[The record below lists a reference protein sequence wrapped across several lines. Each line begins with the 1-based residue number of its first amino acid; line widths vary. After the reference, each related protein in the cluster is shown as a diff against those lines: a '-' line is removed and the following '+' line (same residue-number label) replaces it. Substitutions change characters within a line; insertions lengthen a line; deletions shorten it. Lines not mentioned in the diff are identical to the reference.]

1 MDNSNNNSAFDVV
14 YDAMEN
20 KTYEILDSGV
30 FYAELHGRGPKLSE
44 TDTIMEIMPRRF
56 YEGKELNDNST
67 IDFCAE
73 IISPTL
79 PERTGKIVFVI
90 DGERL
95 EINTLFDRIGRETEY
110 DYWQYVITGTN
121 TGSHL
126 VSRSRQKGFVL
137 QPADI
142 KRIADAKNVG
152 VYIDS
157 QNLYDAN
164 GGDIKFRNVKGS
176 FQIEGLR
183 GVMKRVY
190 HYFVDETCYAE
201 YCASFLERKQQLRE
215 KEEKEIEQIK
225 EQIKQEKK
233 AEEDAWYR
241 ARRKYLI
248 ILLASIVFW
257 VILCLVDPDGVYLWL
272 VLIPAGG
279 FLYSTFQLFSIGA
292 IGGRGNAGDGNE

>member
-110 DYWQYVITGTN
+110 D
-121 TGSHL
+121 
-126 VSRSRQKGFVL
+126 
-137 QPADI
+137 
-142 KRIADAKNVG
+142 
-152 VYIDS
+152 
-157 QNLYDAN
+157 
-164 GGDIKFRNVKGS
+164 
-176 FQIEGLR
+176 
-183 GVMKRVY
+183 
-190 HYFVDETCYAE
+190 
-201 YCASFLERKQQLRE
+201 
-215 KEEKEIEQIK
+215 
-225 EQIKQEKK
+225 
-233 AEEDAWYR
+233 
-241 ARRKYLI
+241 
-248 ILLASIVFW
+248 
-257 VILCLVDPDGVYLWL
+257 
-272 VLIPAGG
+272 
-279 FLYSTFQLFSIGA
+279 
-292 IGGRGNAGDGNE
+292 